1 MKAFTPWLLVKYIC
15 KEFSYSLFIM
25 FSIIFSLLILTGFV
39 SELTFFSEKNLQNN
53 IIIESLILS
62 LFKIPS
68 VLTATM
74 PFIFLFA
81 GLHFY
86 SKIQNNNEL
95 SSINLSG
102 VSRRYILNIPAIYAF
117 VFGILMIVLISPFS
131 ANLAKIYSETK
142 NKFSRNENLMI
153 LSNTGLW
160 LKDQID
166 QNNSMILRADR
177 IENDNFN
184 FLKNVSI
191 FYFKNNILLEKI
203 DADEMEII
211 GDKWELINIEKINFS
226 KNFEITKSP
235 NYQIYN
241 SNIDIEKLKNIFSN
255 SETVSIWDIKQNL
268 ELLRKRGY
276 YGQELIIKLNKDLA
290 LPLFLLSMIYISLLI
305 VFKKPKFL
313 TDRFYMLLFLGI
325 FIGILVYYLNE
336 FSISLGKSN
345 KVPSFF
351 RFAGAKFTVIFRS
364 GIFSP
369 EFFSAV

>member
-1 MKAFTPWLLVKYIC
+1 MKAFTPWLLVKYIS
-15 KEFSYSLFIM
+15 KEFSYSLFLM

-53 IIIESLILS
+53 IIVESLILA

-68 VLTATM
+68 VLTETM

-86 SKIQNNNEL
+86 SKIQDNNEL

-166 QNNSMILRADR
+166 KNNSMILRADR

-203 DADEMEII
+203 DADEMEIV
-211 GDKWELINIEKINFS
+211 GDKWELINIEKIDFS
-226 KNFEITKSP
+226 KNFEITKLP

-255 SETVSIWDIKQNL
+255 SETVSIWDVKQNL

-276 YGQELIIKLNKDLA
+276 YGQELIIKLNKDLV

-313 TDRFYMLLFLGI
+313 ANRFYILVFLGI
-325 FIGILVYYLNE
+325 FTGILVYYLNE

-345 KVPSFF
+345 KVPLILSIWLPIIMLTSSTFVF
-351 RFAGAKFTVIFRS
+351 VFDKN
-364 GIFSP
+364 
-369 EFFSAV
+369 E